1 MVNLDDTRHCP
12 VGPECESCGR
22 LDELAVS
29 TGDTPAGVLCMTVCD
44 ACELIAVHPVLSPA
58 EETARVLAHGQHVGV
73 KVDPMTG
80 KGDLA

>member
-1 MVNLDDTRHCP
+1 
-12 VGPECESCGR
+12 
-22 LDELAVS
+22 
-29 TGDTPAGVLCMTVCD
+29 MTVCD